1 MLQSL
6 KLKCLEKENKKE
18 VIKKKFLFFKK
29 EKILHLINLNI
40 SNRIT
45 VKI

>member
-18 VIKKKFLFFKK
+18 VIKKKVFIFQKRKNSAFNQFKY
-29 EKILHLINLNI
+29 
-40 SNRIT
+40 
-45 VKI
+45 